1 MTYSTLMV
9 HLELG
14 RSNSALLQVALD
26 FARRFDSEVIGA
38 AGCQPMQMYYAE
50 GYSGDVVEREQKSI
64 DEEIKATEMEFRSA
78 LSSKVEHVEWRSTA
92 RYGPVVEFLAH
103 EARAADLVLTGMP
116 RGDAFDSSWA
126 VNTGDLVLQVG
137 RPVLI
142 VPLAARELRLQQVLV
157 GWKDTRESRRAI
169 ADALPLLRQAAR
181 VTLATV
187 ADEEDLGIARAR
199 LADVAHW
206 LTRHGVVAEQVASP
220 SVGEDADALWA
231 LAQDLGADLIVAGA
245 YGHSR
250 LREWVLGG
258 VTKNLL
264 LSKDR
269 YSLIS
274 H

>member
-14 RSNSALLQVALD
+14 RSNAALLQAAVD
-26 FARRFDSEVIGA
+26 FARRFDSEVIGI

-50 GYSGDVVEREQKSI
+50 GYGGDIVEQEQKGI
-64 DEEIKATEMEFRSA
+64 DEEIKAAEAEFRSA
-78 LSSKVEHVEWRSTA
+78 LSSKVQHVAWRSTA
-92 RYGPVVEFLAH
+92 RFGPVLEFLAH
-103 EARAADLVLTGMP
+103 EARAADLVLTGVA
-116 RGDAFDSSWA
+116 RGDAFDSSRA
-126 VNTGDLVLQVG
+126 VNTGNLVLQVG

-142 VPLAARELRLQQVLV
+142 VPLAARELRLNQVLV

-169 ADALPLLRQAAR
+169 ADALPLLKQAAR
-181 VTLATV
+181 VTLGTIAQ
-187 ADEEDLGIARAR
+187 EEDLGIAREG
-199 LADVAHW
+199 LADVARW
-206 LTRHGVVAEQVASP
+206 LARHGIEAEQVASP
-220 SVGEDADALWA
+220 TIGDDANALWA

-264 LSKDR
+264 LSTDR
-269 YSLIS
+269 YSFVS

>member
-14 RSNSALLQVALD
+14 RSNAVLLQVALD
-26 FARRFDSEVIGA
+26 FARRFKSEVIGI

-50 GYSGDVVEREQKSI
+50 GYSGDIIAQEQKGI
-64 DEEIKATEMEFRSA
+64 DDEIKSAEAEFRSVLA
-78 LSSKVEHVEWRSTA
+78 CGVERLGWRSTA
-92 RYGPVVEFLAH
+92 AYGPVLDFLAH
-103 EARAADLVLTGMP
+103 EARACDLVLTGVA
-116 RGDAFDSSWA
+116 RGDAFDSSRA
-126 VNTGDLVLQVG
+126 VNTGNLVLQVG

-142 VPLAARELRLQQVLV
+142 VPLAARELRLEQVLI
-157 GWKDTRESRRAI
+157 GWNDTRESRRAVT
-169 ADALPLLRQAAR
+169 DALPLLRQAAR
-181 VTLATV
+181 VTLGTIAE
-187 ADEEDLGIARAR
+187 EEDLAVARAR

-206 LTRHGVVAEQVASP
+206 LARHGVAAEQVASP
-220 SVGEDADALWA
+220 TIGADADALWA
-231 LAQDLGADLIVAGA
+231 LGQDLGADLVVAGA
-245 YGHSR
+245 YGHTR

-269 YSLIS
+269 YSLVS

>member
-14 RSNSALLQVALD
+14 RSNSALLQEAVD
-26 FARRFDSEVIGA
+26 FARRFGSAVIGI
-38 AGCQPMQMYYAE
+38 AGCQPLQMYDAG
-50 GYSGDVVEREQKSI
+50 GYSGDVVEQAQKGI
-64 DEEIKATEMEFRSA
+64 DEEIKAAEAEFRSA
-78 LSSKVEHVEWRSTA
+78 LSSKVEHVTWRSSAAYGLVLDFFA
-92 RYGPVVEFLAH
+92 R
-103 EARAADLVLTGMP
+103 EARAADLVMTGVAH
-116 RGDAFDSSWA
+116 GDAFDSSRA
-126 VNTGDLVLQVG
+126 VNTGNLVLQVG

-142 VPLAARELRLQQVLV
+142 VPLAARELRLDQVLV

-169 ADALPLLRQAAR
+169 ADALPLLKHAAR
-181 VTLATV
+181 VTLGSIV
-187 ADEEDLGIARAR
+187 PEEDLGVARGG
-199 LADVAHW
+199 LEDVARW
-206 LTRHGVVAEQVASP
+206 LAQHGVAAEQVALP
-220 SVGEDADALWA
+220 AVGDDADALWA
-231 LAQDLGADLIVAGA
+231 LAQDLGADIIVAGA

-269 YSLIS
+269 YSFVS

>member
-14 RSNSALLQVALD
+14 RSNALLLDVAAD
-26 FARRFDSEVIGA
+26 FAKRFQSAVIGI

-50 GYSGDVVEREQKSI
+50 GYSGDIVVQEQKGI
-64 DEEIKATEMEFRSA
+64 DEEINAAESEFRSM
-78 LSSKVEHVEWRSTA
+78 LSSKVDHLEWRSTA
-92 RYGPVVEFLAH
+92 AYGPVLEFLAH
-103 EARAADLVLTGMP
+103 EARAADLVLTGVA
-116 RGDAFDSSWA
+116 RGDMFDSSRA
-126 VNTGDLVLQVG
+126 VSTGGLVLQVG

-142 VPLAARELRLQQVLV
+142 VPLAARELRLDQVLI

-169 ADALPLLRQAAR
+169 TDALPLLKQAAR
-181 VTLATV
+181 VTLGAI
-187 ADEEDLGIARAR
+187 AAEDDLGMARAQ

-206 LTRHGVVAEQVASP
+206 LERHGVAAEQVAVP
-220 SVGEDADALWA
+220 AIGDDANALWA
-231 LAQDLGADLIVAGA
+231 LAQDLGGDLIVAEA

-269 YSLIS
+269 YSLVS